1 MAASKHLLVDQLM
14 ATISLCSRH
23 PDLPFWG
30 EVFSIVHELKKTACD
45 GEPLY
50 EIDPVGDVI
59 YDHGRR
65 RFIVRVPEMNIIM
78 QDFELVDSIVKLGL
92 FHPKKS
98 VLPAGQNAVS

>member
-1 MAASKHLLVDQLM
+1 METSRRLLVDQLI

-23 PDLPFWG
+23 TQLPYWG

-50 EIDPVGDVI
+50 EIDPVGDVV

-65 RFIVRVPEMNIIM
+65 RFIVRVPEMNIVM
-78 QDFELVDSIVKLGL
+78 QDFEFVDSIVKLGL

-98 VLPAGQNAVS
+98 VLPSGNNAVS